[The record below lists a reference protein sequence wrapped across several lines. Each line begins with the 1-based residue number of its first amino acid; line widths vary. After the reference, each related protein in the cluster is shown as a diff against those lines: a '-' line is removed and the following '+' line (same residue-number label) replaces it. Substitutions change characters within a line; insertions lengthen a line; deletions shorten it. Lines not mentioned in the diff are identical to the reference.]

1 MVRSIAITL
10 AAVAAIEAGSTF
22 SSPALARGMGGMG
35 HTGIAGLGVP
45 SRSGIGL
52 PSVTNSSDRASLLPA
67 RPSLPVSSLDVL
79 AARNGRR
86 ECNA

>member
-45 SRSGIGL
+45 SRSGIAFAFRHRFFG
-52 PSVTNSSDRASLLPA
+52 PRFAFTGAPF
-67 RPSLPVSSLDVL
+67 
-79 AARNGRR
+79 AA
-86 ECNA
+86 C